1 MFGDN
6 SGFGVPNFGGNNG
19 FNNNPFGQSN
29 PAQPPHMQQLMPSTG
44 GIQPV
49 IDQNGVMHYERRVG
63 NMRYD
68 IADPTSMDYIIN
80 ETPNVRT
87 VIDEHGNIRYEQE
100 NGWLRW
106 NW

>member
-6 SGFGVPNFGGNNG
+6 SGFGAPNFGGNNG
-19 FNNNPFGQSN
+19 FGSNQFGQPS
-29 PAQPPHMQQLMPSTG
+29 PIQPPNMQQLMPSMG

-49 IDQNGVMHYERRVG
+49 LDQNGIHYEQRIG
-63 NMRYD
+63 NIRYD
-68 IADPTSMDYIIN
+68 VTDPTSMDYIIN